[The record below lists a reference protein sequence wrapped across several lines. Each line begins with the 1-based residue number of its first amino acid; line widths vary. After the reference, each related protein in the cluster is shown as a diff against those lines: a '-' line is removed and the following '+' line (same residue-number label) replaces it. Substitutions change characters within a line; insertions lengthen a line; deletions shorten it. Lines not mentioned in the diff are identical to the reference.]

1 MAITTLACVSPTT
14 SQSLEE
20 KINDKLIP
28 GDLSLSEEEFHDSMT
43 NIPEENRET
52 CRQQFVVTD
61 IALLI
66 VSA

>member
-28 GDLSLSEEEFHDSMT
+28 GDLSPAEEEFNDSMT
-43 NIPEENRET
+43 NIPEENRDLQT
-52 CRQQFVVTD
+52 AVCGY
-61 IALLI
+61 
-66 VSA
+66 

>member
-28 GDLSLSEEEFHDSMT
+28 GDLSPSEEEFHDSMT
-43 NIPEENRET
+43 NIPEENRDLQT
-52 CRQQFVVTD
+52 AVCGY
-61 IALLI
+61 
-66 VSA
+66 